1 MDYCAT
7 LAGAACA
14 QRCWSRCI
22 NYKLLRHINCQI
34 STHLAFKIQNEY
46 SRRRH
51 PDKLIPDNILMFHV
65 QYPLQHYIQ
74 WTSSLALFRVVFR
87 RQTCRA
93 AFNPTEQAK
102 PTHTV
107 DSHSVRESLLQWMGL
122 HTTVSIIFCSSSKL
136 LPGVFVYC
144 TI

>member
-87 RQTCRA
+87 RQTCQA
-93 AFNPTEQAK
+93 AFNATEHAK
-102 PTHTV
+102 PILHQ
-107 DSHSVRESLLQWMGL
+107 LLGL
-122 HTTVSIIFCSSSKL
+122 HMVSILFYSAQNMHRL
-136 LPGVFVYC
+136 LSGVFVYC